1 MSTFEAELTA
11 SGKNA
16 TGIEV
21 PQSIV
26 DGFDAGKRV
35 SVVVTIN
42 GYSYR
47 STVGPYRGANMLP
60 VSAENRAGAGIE
72 AGQTITVT
80 LEHDTEPRLV
90 EVPDDLAAA
99 LNASTTARA
108 AFDAL
113 SFSNQRAHVLQVT
126 GAKTDDT
133 RARRVAKVVSELG

>member
-1 MSTFEAELTA
+1 MSTFDAELTA

-26 DGFDAGKRV
+26 DGFDASKRV

-72 AGQTITVT
+72 AGQRITVT

-99 LNASTTARA
+99 LNVSATARA

-113 SFSNQRAHVLQVT
+113 SFSSQRAHVLQVT

-133 RARRVAKVVSELG
+133 RARRVAKVVSELS